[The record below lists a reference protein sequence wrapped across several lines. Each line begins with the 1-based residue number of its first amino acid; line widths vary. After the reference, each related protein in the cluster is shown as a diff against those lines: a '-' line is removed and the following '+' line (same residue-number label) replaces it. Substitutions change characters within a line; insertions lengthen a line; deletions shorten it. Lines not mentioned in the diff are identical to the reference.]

1 MKLKTNKNFT
11 EEPRKKIKNQ
21 KNEDTLLENR
31 ITPTEL
37 PTEIFRRQFLPTKII
52 PSQNL
57 SELAVGDATGIYG
70 RNNSVG
76 IYRRRESF
84 FENCNGGMTWIFFRQ
99 IYRRK
104 YRGIQ
109 TRTAKQGRV
118 ANTDEITDG
127 GTDGIFSSVIP
138 SVNASIYCLCRH
150 SLFLCL
156 SFFFSFFFPIPP
168 VPSQTAA
175 NHPSQLSPLLNTS

>member
-99 IYRRK
+99 IYQRK

-109 TRTAKQGRV
+109 TQTAKQGRV

-156 SFFFSFFFPIPP
+156 SFFFPIPP